1 MDVPYRPVTNDLKL
15 ILFTKDL
22 KRRNL
27 HRKNDETR
35 KAPPDITSIYQ
46 RKAIRKMP
54 AQHNHEAEHTKE
66 AKP

>member
-27 HRKNDETR
+27 HRKKRLSAQSHAGYHFNLP
-35 KAPPDITSIYQ
+35 KKSYQ
-46 RKAIRKMP
+46 ENAC
-54 AQHNHEAEHTKE
+54 TT
-66 AKP
+66 